1 MSAMKQIIREYPL
14 DINLQFLKLLKRNI
28 YSVCD
33 RLQGIV
39 GSMSRMP
46 TFRRRFQNLVKVLC
60 IEAIQ
65 TGVLANDMGER
76 LKTRCGGKSFPGG
89 GNGKSKDATAEIS
102 EHYAD
107 DGNIV

>member
-1 MSAMKQIIREYPL
+1 M
-14 DINLQFLKLLKRNI
+14 NLQFLKLLKRNI

-76 LKTRCGGKSFPGG
+76 LKTRYG
-89 GNGKSKDATAEIS
+89 GNGKSKDSTAEIS